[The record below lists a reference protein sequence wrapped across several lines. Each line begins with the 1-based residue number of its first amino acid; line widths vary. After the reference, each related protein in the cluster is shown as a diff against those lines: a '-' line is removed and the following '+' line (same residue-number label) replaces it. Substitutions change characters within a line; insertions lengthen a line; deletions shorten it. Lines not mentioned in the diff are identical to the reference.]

1 MELTEEIQTAA
12 RQLGQSLRQDD
23 YLRTYL
29 DVLEES
35 RTNPEASALE
45 KKMYDEY
52 KALIDRQQTSETLT
66 QEDTRSF
73 YELHQQV
80 QNHPLISKRNDM
92 LQMVRPYLAAIAE
105 EISLVLGVDYVALAK
120 PR

>member
-1 MELTEEIQTAA
+1 MELTAEFRTAA
-12 RQLGQSLRQDD
+12 HQLGQSLRQDNH
-23 YLRTYL
+23 LCAYL
-29 DVLEES
+29 DALEES
-35 RTNPEASALE
+35 RTNPETSALE

-52 KALIDRQQTSETLT
+52 EALIDRQQTSETLT

-80 QNHPLISKRNDM
+80 QNHPLLSKRNDM
-92 LQMVRPYLAAIAE
+92 LQMVRPYLAAVAE